1 MSIPRRYNK
10 ILFVRLAYYGFLGN
24 VDIFPVGLG
33 YLAESM
39 RERGFEYEVLDLGLF
54 RPEQEEELL
63 RAKLKEYSPDLLA
76 ITMMTLGYKHHYA
89 LLDRI
94 KGGFQDIDIVLGGAH
109 LSTMRLDVLNECIGI
124 DYGAVMDGEHTLA
137 ELCEGVELSQIKG
150 LIYRQASKAVFNGER
165 TFVTELDSIPFP
177 KYDLF
182 PLGDYTKEIPLFT
195 SRGCPYLCT
204 FCPVAS
210 AVGRHFRIRSPEH
223 IIEEVGYWY
232 DKGARSFSI
241 WDDNFTMKPE
251 RVYRFCE
258 LLKEKVYTDIRFSVP
273 NGVRADKVNAELL
286 KTLWGAGFRQL
297 SFGVESGVDHV
308 LSSIKKG
315 ESIEVIEN
323 SVKLACDL
331 GYEVYL
337 YFIVGL
343 PGETWQDFKQ
353 SLAMAARYPVA
364 ESRFYN
370 LVPFPATELFAWAD
384 RNNFFITD
392 PEEFLNRASHFENE
406 PYVETPEMS
415 AEERKRGFDLA
426 MELTIKQRK
435 AWRVKQFSRY
445 GKLGTFMAIVSL
457 SSFYSKMFKPVWM
470 RRLVIEPVKGLFF
483 GAAR

>member
-1 MSIPRRYNK
+1 MSAGARYKK
-10 ILFVRLAYYGFLGN
+10 ILLVRLAYYGFLGN

-33 YLAESM
+33 FLAQSL
-39 RERGFEYEVLDLGLF
+39 RKHGFEYDVLDLGLF

-63 RAKLKEYSPDLLA
+63 QEKLKEYAPDLLA

-89 LLDRI
+89 LLDRV
-94 KGGFQDIDIVLGGAH
+94 KARFPDIDIVLGGAH
-109 LSTMRLDVLNECIGI
+109 LSTLRLDVFAECGGI
-124 DYGAVMDGEHTLA
+124 DYGVVMDGEQTLA
-137 ELCEGVELSQIKG
+137 ELCEGADLSRIKG
-150 LIYRQASKAVFNGER
+150 LIYRHNSLPVFNGER
-165 TFVTELDSIPFP
+165 TFTSDLDSIPFP

-182 PLGDYTKEIPLFT
+182 PLENYTKEIPLFT

-210 AVGRHFRIRSPEH
+210 AVGRNFRTRSPEH

-232 DKGARSFSI
+232 DKGARTFSI

-258 LLKEKVYTDIRFSVP
+258 LIVERGYTGITFSVP
-273 NGVRADKVNAELL
+273 NGVRADKVNVKLL
-286 KTLWGAGFRQL
+286 KTLWSVGFRQL
-297 SFGVESGVDHV
+297 SFGVESGADHV

-315 ESIEVIEN
+315 ESVEVIEN
-323 SVKLACDL
+323 SIKLACEL
-331 GYEVYL
+331 GFEVYL

-343 PGETWQDFKQ
+343 PGETWKDFEA
-353 SLAMAARYPVA
+353 SLALAGRYPVA

-370 LVPFPATELFAWAD
+370 LVPFPATELFAWATS
-384 RNNFFITD
+384 NNFFITP

-406 PYVETPEMS
+406 PYVETPDMCA
-415 AEERKRGFDLA
+415 AERRKAFDLA
-426 MELTIKQRK
+426 LELTVKQRK
-435 AWRVKQFSRY
+435 LWRKKQFSRF
-445 GKLGTFMAIVSL
+445 GTLGSVMAVVSL
-457 SSFYSKMFKPVWM
+457 SPFYSKMFKPAWM